1 MVNKA
6 EEEKKLRKKK
16 DKEWSIEVKTKF
28 NNKCAFCEAIRYIQA
43 HHIIPREI
51 KEFRYEILNGIA
63 LCPKNHKW
71 GFESAHRNPL
81 LFFMKMEELYPEQ
94 LKRLKMKYK
103 KYLEN
108 EKQNNIK

>member
-6 EEEKKLRKKK
+6 KEERKLKKKK
-16 DKEWSIEVKTKF
+16 DKEWSIKVKKIF
-28 NNKCAFCEAIRYIQA
+28 NNKCALCEAIIYIQA

-51 KEFRYEILNGIA
+51 KEFRYDSDNGIA

-71 GFESAHRNPL
+71 GNQSAHKNPL
-81 LFFMKMEELYPEQ
+81 LFFIKMEKLYPEQ
-94 LKRLKMKYK
+94 LTRLRMKYK

-108 EKQNNIK
+108 GK